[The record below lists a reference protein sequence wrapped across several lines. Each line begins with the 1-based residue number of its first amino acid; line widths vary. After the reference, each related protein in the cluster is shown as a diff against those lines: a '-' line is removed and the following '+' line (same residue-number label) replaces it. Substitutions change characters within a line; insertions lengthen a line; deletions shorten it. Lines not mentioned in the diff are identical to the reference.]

1 MSTKIEKLARQFK
14 PPVEE
19 TMHRLHTPAR
29 RSLADVAYQH
39 IRDNILNGILTP
51 GSPLSRRRLAEEL
64 GMSSVPVGE
73 ALTRLETEGVI
84 ESRPRAGTRVK
95 IPSAEEIHG
104 QYVVREAL
112 ETHAARLFAE
122 LAKPADRR
130 ALAAAARKLDQ
141 GYSASARHRD
151 GWDRVAVERLHFD
164 FHMFITRATG
174 CKELL
179 AAIERS
185 RVLLSNWLFSITSGS
200 PPLPER
206 WHRDLAE
213 ALNTGTPE
221 QAAEAMRVHV
231 RYRQE
236 EVIEAFRKMREQMQ
250 AAQGRVIR
258 GPQRRT
264 LEKRRKED
272 RNG

>member
-1 MSTKIEKLARQFK
+1 MSSKVDKLALQFENADRMTPPYTAARQG
-14 PPVEE
+14 
-19 TMHRLHTPAR
+19 
-29 RSLADVAYQH
+29 LADLAYQR
-39 IRDNILNGILTP
+39 IRDDILNGVLMP
-51 GSPLSRRRLAEEL
+51 GSPLSRRRLAEQL

-73 ALTRLETEGVI
+73 ALTRLETEGVV

-130 ALAAAARKLDQ
+130 LLASLARKLDR
-141 GYSASARHRD
+141 GYSAEGRARN
-151 GWDRVAVERLHFD
+151 GWDRTAVERLHFE

-185 RVLLSNWLFSITSGS
+185 RVLLSNWLFSISAGS
-200 PPLPER
+200 PPLPDR

-231 RYRQE
+231 RYRQQ
-236 EVIEAFRKMREQMQ
+236 EVIDAFRKLREQMQ
-250 AAQGRVIR
+250 VHSGRVIR

-264 LEKRRKED
+264 IEKQ
-272 RNG
+272 RNGNSNH